1 MRSPVTPADFDAVL
15 FGLDGVLTTT
25 TTLHEAAWRSTFD
38 TMLEVTIE
46 PDLVT
51 YTVRSCDPVTAQH
64 RGTEFT
70 AKVGRPVTFPGDYR
84 THDAAI
90 DAS

>member
-15 FGLDGVLTTT
+15 FGLDDLLPTRAQRIRFPLRLGG
-25 TTLHEAAWRSTFD
+25 S
-38 TMLEVTIE
+38 MLEVAIE
-46 PDLVT
+46 PDLVP
-51 YTVRSCDPVTAQH
+51 YTVRSGDPVTARH

-70 AKVGRPVTFPGDYR
+70 AKVGRPVTVPCDCR

>member
-1 MRSPVTPADFDAVL
+1 MLPTRAQRIQFPLRLEGS
-15 FGLDGVLTTT
+15 
-25 TTLHEAAWRSTFD
+25 
-38 TMLEVTIE
+38 MLEVTIE
-46 PDLVT
+46 PDLAT
-51 YTVRSCDPVTAQH
+51 YTVRSGGPVTARH

-70 AKVGRPVTFPGDYR
+70 AEVGQPVTFPGDYR

>member
-1 MRSPVTPADFDAVL
+1 V
-15 FGLDGVLTTT
+15 
-25 TTLHEAAWRSTFD
+25 
-38 TMLEVTIE
+38 LEVTIE

-51 YTVRSCDPVTAQH
+51 YTVRSGDPVTARH

-70 AKVGRPVTFPGDYR
+70 AEVGRPVTFPGEYH

-90 DAS
+90 DRS

>member
-1 MRSPVTPADFDAVL
+1 MAVVYG
-15 FGLDGVLTTT
+15 FGGYR
-25 TTLHEAAWRSTFD
+25 WRTREFAPMLPTRAQRIQFPLRLEGS
-38 TMLEVTIE
+38 MLEVTIE

-51 YTVRSCDPVTAQH
+51 YAVRSGDPVTARH

-70 AKVGRPVTFPGDYR
+70 AEVGQPVTFPGDYR